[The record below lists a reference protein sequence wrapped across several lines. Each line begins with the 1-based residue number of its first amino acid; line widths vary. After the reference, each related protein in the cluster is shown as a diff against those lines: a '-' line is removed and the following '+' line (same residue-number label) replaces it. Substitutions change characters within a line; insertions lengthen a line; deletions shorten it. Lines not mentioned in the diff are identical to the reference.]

1 MRKPLDEIQVGVF
14 NEESTITVT
23 IYEEFVTATVSL
35 SLDDS
40 FDAMVKGG
48 VSAERQ
54 ALTRLLRSIFN
65 EEKENLKVFNSEIQF
80 GLWKDTQR
88 FQVPD
93 LSNGGFSKTA
103 IFLLDTKS
111 FEKSLEET
119 ISYIKK
125 KHNHFL
131 NPRAEQENIAKNILG
146 KHFRK

>member
-14 NEESTITVT
+14 GEESTITVE
-23 IYEEFVTATVSL
+23 IYEEFVSATVSL
-35 SLDDS
+35 SSDDS
-40 FDAMVKGG
+40 FNAMINGG
-48 VSAERQ
+48 VPAERQ
-54 ALTRLLRSIFN
+54 ALTRLLRNIFN
-65 EEKENLKVFNSEIQF
+65 EEKENLKIFNSEIQF
-80 GLWKDTQR
+80 GMWKSNIR

-93 LSNGGFSKTA
+93 LTNGGYSKTA
-103 IFLLDTKS
+103 IFLLDTKN

-131 NPRAEQENIAKNILG
+131 NPRAEQEKIAKNILG